1 MSALSIL
8 YLVLP
13 FPLLFVLHEAEEI
26 MVQRRWLSTHRN
38 ALNAKFPR
46 LRPLIDHLSRLT
58 TPAFALA
65 ATEEWFIL
73 LAATCYVLVGG
84 SYALPLWSALFIAFA
99 FHQLV
104 HIAQAVAVRG
114 YVPGLVTSLLLL
126 PYSALGLQSI
136 WLVMSGWELLFWGIA
151 GVAFMAINLRFA
163 HGLGMKMSTKLSNK
177 THKGNNY

>member
-26 MVQRRWLSTHRN
+26 MVQRRWLAAHRN

-46 LRPLIDHLSRLT
+46 LHPLIAHLSRLT

-65 ATEEWFIL
+65 AAEEWFIL
-73 LAATCYVLVGG
+73 LIATCYVLVGG
-84 SYALPLWSALFIAFA
+84 NYALPLWSALFIAFA
-99 FHQLV
+99 FHQFV
-104 HIAQAVAVRG
+104 HVSQAVAVKG

-136 WLVMSGWELLFWGIA
+136 WLVMSGWQLLFWGIA

-163 HGLGMKMSTKLSNK
+163 HWLGMKMSNNPHNRNK
-177 THKGNNY
+177 H